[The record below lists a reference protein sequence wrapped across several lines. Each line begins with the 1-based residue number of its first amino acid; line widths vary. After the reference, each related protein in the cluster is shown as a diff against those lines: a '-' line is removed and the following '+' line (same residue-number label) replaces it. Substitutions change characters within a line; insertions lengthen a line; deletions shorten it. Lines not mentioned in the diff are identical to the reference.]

1 VGRKGAAMI
10 NFWIDGTVV
19 VLVVCISFAISLSF
33 WRKAKKSEN
42 IRRENENMKREYF
55 KQEGMP
61 VNAKIMNVLMHE
73 DRKQY
78 EVFASWRSRETGRV
92 FNFHEFYM
100 FPMEAEQG
108 FHPNIRRGNTIT
120 AWIILDQPSVFIE
133 QDLYV

>member
-1 VGRKGAAMI
+1 MI
-10 NFWIDGTVV
+10 YFWISGIVIF
-19 VLVVCISFAISLSF
+19 LAVCINIAISLSF
-33 WRKAKKSEN
+33 WRKTKKCES

-61 VNAKIMNVLMHE
+61 VNAKVMNVVLHE

-92 FNFHEFYM
+92 YNFHEICM
-100 FPMEAEQG
+100 FPMDAEQG
-108 FHPNIRRGNTIT
+108 FNPNIRRGSTI
-120 AWIILDQPSVFIE
+120 AACVILDQPSVFIE

>member
-1 VGRKGAAMI
+1 MI
-10 NFWIDGTVV
+10 YFWIGGIVV
-19 VLVVCISFAISLSF
+19 VLAVCIYFAITLSF
-33 WRKAKKSEN
+33 WRKAKKSDN

-61 VNAKIMNVLMHE
+61 VNAKVMNVVLHE

-92 FNFHEFYM
+92 YNFHEFCM

-108 FHPNIRRGNTIT
+108 FHPNIRRGSTIA
-120 AWIILDQPSVFIE
+120 AWVILDQPSIYIE
-133 QDLYV
+133 QDLDI